1 MEDENAVELLQR
13 YRRDRRILM
22 DFILSGSLIKK
33 VVMPP
38 GAVTLDDMDLDQVSV
53 DYVLNRAKKG
63 GMLELSEA
71 IREYHDSTSMPQM
84 NSTSSA
90 DEFFSVTDPVFSGS
104 PPRRAPPPIPVSA
117 PVSMAAAAAPV
128 FAPSPDAS
136 LSSVAKSESFI
147 SVEEHELTVDDIE
160 DFEDDDL
167 DAEEFAGSRVVRRS
181 QNDASDL
188 ASKLPTFATGIID
201 DDLRETA
208 NEVLLACAGGFWFRE
223 SSASEVQRTDCLR
236 SLREIAIQLAER
248 PARGDLTGEVCHWA
262 DGYHLNVKLYEKL
275 LLSMF
280 DILDEGKLT
289 EEVEEILELFKST
302 WRVLGITET
311 IHYTCYTWV
320 LFRQFVITREL
331 GVLHHAIEQLNRI
344 PLREQWGPQERL
356 HLKSLSS
363 RVDGEE
369 LSFLQSFLSPIQK
382 WADKRLG
389 DYHLHFS
396 EDPAT
401 MEGIL
406 QVAIVTRRLLVEESE
421 TGTLSKSAMDR
432 DQIEFVC
439 FMLCNLF
446 VLWLSSSGFNLGY
459 VFHLCSLS
467 QYIVSCGF
475 NILTP

>member
-1 MEDENAVELLQR
+1 M
-13 YRRDRRILM
+13 
-22 DFILSGSLIKK
+22 
-33 VVMPP
+33 
-38 GAVTLDDMDLDQVSV
+38 
-53 DYVLNRAKKG
+53 
-63 GMLELSEA
+63 
-71 IREYHDSTSMPQM
+71 
-84 NSTSSA
+84 
-90 DEFFSVTDPVFSGS
+90 
-104 PPRRAPPPIPVSA
+104 
-117 PVSMAAAAAPV
+117 
-128 FAPSPDAS
+128 
-136 LSSVAKSESFI
+136 
-147 SVEEHELTVDDIE
+147 
-160 DFEDDDL
+160 
-167 DAEEFAGSRVVRRS
+167 
-181 QNDASDL
+181 
-188 ASKLPTFATGIID
+188 
-201 DDLRETA
+201 
-208 NEVLLACAGGFWFRE
+208 FRE
-223 SSASEVQRTDCLR
+223 SSAGEVQRTDCLR

-248 PARGDLTGEVCHWA
+248 PARGDLTGEVCPWA

-344 PLREQWGPQERL
+344 PLREQRGPQERL

-369 LSFLQSFLSPIQK
+369 LSILQSFLSSIQK
-382 WADKRLG
+382 WVDKRLG

-467 QYIVSCGF
+467 QYTVSCGF